1 VDDEQSIREVAGKT
15 LERFGYRVVQAR
27 NGAEAVIVY
36 ALRQEEISLVITDV
50 SMPIMNGDALIVALR
65 AINPG
70 LRMLV
75 SSGLPTSNAMAK
87 AKNAGIQ
94 HFLPKPYSAESLLKA
109 LQQELS
115 LPPLNER
122 TRI

>member
-1 VDDEQSIREVAGKT
+1 
-15 LERFGYRVVQAR
+15 
-27 NGAEAVIVY
+27 
-36 ALRQEEISLVITDV
+36 
-50 SMPIMNGDALIVALR
+50 
-65 AINPG
+65 
-70 LRMLV
+70 MLV